1 MKNLKFILPLAIFLA
16 LAVVLFNGLG
26 KDPKLVPSPLIG
38 KAAPAFTLAT
48 LQDPSRTISPADMK
62 GQVWLLNIWATWCV
76 TCKAEHEVLNILAE
90 RSGLKIVGLN
100 YKDERAAAL
109 RWLQRE
115 GNPYQVNAFDKDGR
129 VGIDWG
135 VTGTPETFVIDKK
148 GVIRFKQIGAIGV
161 DVARDQIIPL
171 IKQLEA
177 ESA

>member
-1 MKNLKFILPLAIFLA
+1 MKNLKFIMPLAIFMA
-16 LAVVLFNGLG
+16 LAVVLYNGLG

-38 KAAPAFTLAT
+38 KAAPAFTLST
-48 LQDPSRTISPADMK
+48 LQDPDKTISPADMK

-76 TCKAEHEVLNILAE
+76 TCKAEHEVLNILAQ
-90 RSGLKIVGLN
+90 RGGLKIVGLN
-100 YKDERAAAL
+100 YKDERAAAI
-109 RWLQRE
+109 RWLKQE

-135 VTGTPETFVIDKK
+135 VTGTPETFIIDKK
-148 GVIRFKQIGAIGV
+148 GVIRFKQIGAVGV

-177 ESA
+177 EPA